1 MKSRFSAGSFL
12 AGFGAGAVFAAL
24 ADPRRGAARRAKL
37 RDKATS
43 LFHQA
48 SREAVRQSR
57 NLSRRAH
64 GTAYEFTHA
73 GEQVDD
79 QVLVERV
86 RAQLGRPVA
95 HPRAIQVSASN
106 GEVTLSGQ
114 ILRGE
119 LDELLYCVG
128 RIRGVKAVHNALD
141 VLPTAGSNPS
151 LQH

>member
-1 MKSRFSAGSFL
+1 MRSRFSAGTFL
-12 AGFGAGAVFAAL
+12 AGFGAGALFAAL
-24 ADPRRGAARRAKL
+24 ADPRRGSARRAKL
-37 RDKATS
+37 RDKAIS

-48 SREAVRQSR
+48 SREAARQSH
-57 NLSRRAH
+57 NLSQRAR

-73 GEQVDD
+73 GEQVNDD
-79 QVLVERV
+79 VLVERV

-119 LDELLYCVG
+119 LDELLYCV
-128 RIRGVKAVHNALD
+128 RKVRGVKAVHNALD
-141 VLPTAGSNPS
+141 VLATPGSNPS

>member
-1 MKSRFSAGSFL
+1 MRSRFSAGTFF

-24 ADPRRGAARRAKL
+24 VDPRRGAARRARL
-37 RDKATS
+37 RDKAVS

-48 SREAVRQSR
+48 SREAWRQSHD
-57 NLSRRAH
+57 LSQRAR
-64 GTAYEFTHA
+64 GTAHEFAHA

-79 QVLVERV
+79 DVLVERV
-86 RAQLGRPVA
+86 RAQLGRPVSHA
-95 HPRAIQVSASN
+95 RAIQVSATN

-119 LDELLYCVG
+119 LDALLACVS

-141 VLPTAGSNPS
+141 VLATPVSPPS

>member
-1 MKSRFSAGSFL
+1 MRSRFSVGTFL

-24 ADPRRGAARRAKL
+24 ADPRRGAGRRAKL
-37 RDKATS
+37 RDKAVS

-48 SREAVRQSR
+48 SREAWRQSH
-57 NLSRRAH
+57 NLSQRAR

-79 QVLVERV
+79 DVLVERV
-86 RAQLGRPVA
+86 RAQIGRPVS

-114 ILRGE
+114 ILRSE
-119 LDELLYCVG
+119 LDELLDCVG

-141 VLPTAGSNPS
+141 VLATPGSNPS